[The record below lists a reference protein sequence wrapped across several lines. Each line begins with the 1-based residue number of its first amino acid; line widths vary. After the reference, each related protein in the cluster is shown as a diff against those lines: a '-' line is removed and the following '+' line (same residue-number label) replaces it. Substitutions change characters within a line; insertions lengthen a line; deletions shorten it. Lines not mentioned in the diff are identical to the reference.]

1 MAVTQISTIQ
11 VRYGLQ
17 ADIGNLAAGE
27 FAWAIDTQRLFI
39 GNGDISEG
47 APYGGL
53 TEITT
58 SGASADLLTGNYT
71 YAGILGGYIAKT
83 GPSVDIPVVRQLQD
97 KIDDFINVR
106 DFGAA
111 GTGNADDTEAIQR
124 ALDEIYNRR
133 SNTVSP
139 RTRRVIRFSAGIYR
153 ITRDLKLPPYTTLE
167 GDGKS
172 SVTLSFVGSKAKLTT
187 SIGGNPAD
195 LNTAVEYPS
204 NIHIKGLTFKTNTD
218 ADIFGIDSASNIV
231 FEDVGFVGP
240 QIGTLNA
247 PTTNGAQ
254 GSCVSIKS
262 SVYPTL
268 NVNFTRCV
276 FSGMPYAVYIDAIA
290 DINNI
295 SFNNCEFN
303 DLYSGIY
310 TVNNGTGQLGDI
322 TVTGSVFK
330 GIATNAIYGDAGV
343 KGIVSTG
350 NKYVNCGS
358 NQAGEQTPTTAWHPV
373 IVFQA
378 DNNYSVADIFARNIE
393 NSATYPR
400 IQANGYRIVSISI
413 DDALRLGSSYTAPGR
428 TAMLTNGTAGSVDL
442 PNFLHGVLT
451 YSLSRNNHV
460 RTGTIKVTGLQ
471 QPNSPLTYDD
481 DYVESQDIGVDL
493 TLTKNNNTVQFNW
506 VVSSTGTDVILN
518 FDTKTLH

>member
-27 FAWAIDTQRLFI
+27 FAWAIDTQRLYI

-47 APYGGL
+47 APYGGI

-58 SGASADLLTGNYT
+58 TGANSDLLTGNYT
-71 YAGILGGYIAKT
+71 YAGVLGGYIVKT
-83 GPSVDIPVVRQLQD
+83 GPSEDIPVVRSFQD
-97 KIDDFINVR
+97 KIDDFVNVK

-111 GTGNADDTEAIQR
+111 GTGNTDDTEAIQR
-124 ALDEIYNRR
+124 ALNEVYNRL
-133 SNTVSP
+133 SNSVSP
-139 RTRRVIRFSAGIYR
+139 RTRRVIRLNGGVYR
-153 ITRDLKLPPYTTLE
+153 ITGDLKLPPYTALE
-167 GDGKS
+167 GDGRS
-172 SVTLSFVGSKAKLTT
+172 SVTLLFTGHTAKLTT
-187 SIGGNPAD
+187 SAGGDPAD
-195 LNTAVEYPS
+195 FNASAEYPS
-204 NIHIKGLTFKTNTD
+204 NIHIKGLTFKTTTD
-218 ADIFGIDSASNIV
+218 ADIFDIDSASNIV

-247 PTTNGAQ
+247 PTTLGAQ

-276 FSGMPYAVYIDAIA
+276 FSGMTYAAHIDATT

-303 DLYSGIY
+303 DLYSGIH
-310 TVNNGTGQLGDI
+310 TINDGAGQLNDI
-322 TVTGSVFK
+322 FISGSVFK

-343 KGIVSTG
+343 SGIVSTG
-350 NKYVNCGS
+350 NKYINCGS
-358 NQAGEQTPTTAWHPV
+358 NQGGDQTPTTAWNPV

-378 DNNYSVADIFARNIE
+378 NNNYSVADIFARTIA
-393 NSATYPR
+393 NSITYPR
-400 IQANGYRIVSISI
+400 IQAGGYDIVSVSI
-413 DDALRLGSSYTAPGR
+413 DDAMRLGSSRTAPGR
-428 TAMLTNGTAGSVDL
+428 TVMVTSGTTGSVDL
-442 PNFLHGVLT
+442 LGFQHGVIT
-451 YSLSRNNHV
+451 YSLSRDIHV
-460 RTGTIKVTGLQ
+460 RTGTIKVTGTQ
-471 QPNSPLTYDD
+471 QSNATLIYDD
-481 DYVESQDIGVDL
+481 DYVETQDIGVDL
-493 TLTKNNNTVQFNW
+493 TLTKNNNVVQLDW
-506 VVSSTGTDVILN
+506 AVSGTGSDAILN

>member
-39 GNGDISEG
+39 GNGDINEG
-47 APYGGL
+47 APYGGI

-71 YAGILGGYIAKT
+71 YAGVLGGYIVKT
-83 GPSVDIPVVRQLQD
+83 GPSVDVPSVRQLQD
-97 KIDDFINVR
+97 KIDDFINIR

-111 GTGNADDTEAIQR
+111 GTGNADDTAAIQR

-133 SNTVSP
+133 SNTVTP
-139 RTRRVIRFSAGIYR
+139 RTRRVVRFNAGIYR
-153 ITRDLKLPPYTTLE
+153 ITGDIKLPPYTTLE
-167 GDGKS
+167 GDGRS
-172 SVTLSFVGSKAKLTT
+172 SVTLSFVGSNAKLTT
-187 SIGGNPAD
+187 SVGGDPAD
-195 LNTAVEYPS
+195 LNTSVDYPS
-204 NIHIKGLTFKTNTD
+204 NIHIKGLTFKTNVD
-218 ADIFGIDSASNIV
+218 ADIFDIDSATNVV

-240 QIGTLNA
+240 LTA

-262 SVYPTL
+262 SVRPTTT
-268 NVNFTRCV
+268 VNFTRCV
-276 FSGMPYAVYIDAIA
+276 FSGMTYAAYIDTTE

-295 SFNNCEFN
+295 SFNNCEFS
-303 DLYSGIY
+303 DLYSGIH
-310 TVNNGTGQLGDI
+310 TVNNGTGQLSDI
-322 TVTGSVFK
+322 TATGSVFK
-330 GIATNAIYGDAGV
+330 GIATNAIYGDADV
-343 KGIVSTG
+343 TGIVSTG

-358 NQAGEQTPTTAWHPV
+358 NQEGEQTPTDPWHPI

-378 DNNYSVADIFARNIE
+378 DNNYSVADIFARTIA

-400 IQANGYRIVSISI
+400 IQASGQRIVSISI
-413 DDALRLGSSYTAPGR
+413 DDALRLGSSYTTAGR
-428 TAMLTNGTAGSVDL
+428 TVMLTNGTSGSVDL
-442 PNFLHGVLT
+442 PNFLHGILT
-451 YSLSRNNHV
+451 YSLNRDNHI
-460 RTGTIKVTGLQ
+460 RTGTIKVTGQQ
-471 QPNSPLTYDD
+471 QPNAPLTYDD

-493 TLTKNNNTVQFNW
+493 SLTKNNNTVQFEW
-506 VVSSTGTDVILN
+506 VVSATGTDVILN